1 MKQDRT
7 TLMISGISYALIL
20 LILYFTR
27 FSSTN
32 YLLYVSAILVFVAL
46 LYPYVFLPL
55 NKVIHPVGR
64 FLIDFII
71 KIILISLFFLIFTP
85 IAVIRR
91 RFSGSNQILVK
102 FDKSKDSYFKDKEKR
117 HYDKK
122 FFERLY

>member
-27 FSSTN
+27 FSSTC
-32 YLLYVSAILVFVAL
+32 LLYVSAILVFIAL
-46 LYPYVFLPL
+46 LYPYVFIPL
-55 NKVIHPVGR
+55 NKIIHHAGR
-64 FLIDFII
+64 ILIDFIV

-85 IAVIRR
+85 IVVVRR
-91 RFSGSNQILVK
+91 KFFGKNQTPVK
-102 FDKSKDSYFKDKEKR
+102 FDKSKDSYFKDKEKI

>member
-27 FSSTN
+27 FSST
-32 YLLYVSAILVFVAL
+32 YLLYVSAILIFIAL
-46 LYPYVFLPL
+46 LYPYVFIPL
-55 NKVIHPVGR
+55 NKIIHHAGR
-64 FLIDFII
+64 ILIDFIV

-85 IAVIRR
+85 IVVVRR
-91 RFSGSNQILVK
+91 KFFGKNQTPVK
-102 FDKSKDSYFKDKEKR
+102 FDKSKDSYFKDKEKI